1 MGVIANI
8 RALLG
13 RRAVRV
19 YGIPASVAVTVE
31 DVDVG
36 RMYETQPALRTVV
49 DFIARNIAQLPL
61 KVYRQDG
68 DDRVRDRDG
77 TIARLIRDPNPYMT
91 RYELIRD
98 TVCDL
103 KLYDFALW
111 VVGRDAKSG
120 SGWQIR
126 QIPVPWVTE
135 WIGDGFA
142 YDRFAFIDGAGSRI
156 EVDADSCV
164 VFHGYAPGDP
174 RCGSSAVQALKETIR
189 EQMSAQQFRRS
200 TWDNAMRIT
209 GYIKRP
215 PSVEPW
221 EEPARKR
228 FADSVRMAWGKD
240 GERAGGTPVFEDGM
254 EYHSVEFSTKEKDWA
269 QGVQLSR
276 EEVAAAFHVNP
287 ALIWHSEGQTYAS
300 AKDNARALYVDTLA
314 PDLEFIAS
322 RSTKRLTEI
331 TGDVG
336 VYAEFDLQAKLMGS
350 FEEQASVLQSSVG
363 APWMSRNEAR
373 ARMNLPAVEN
383 GDELITPLNVVEGGL
398 ASPNDTD
405 PTVERYNALGGV
417 QRVMLVSAPEKPAKD
432 AEAAGGSEGHRQAD
446 GDLLVKAEPTKETA
460 EELEAVFRRFYERQ
474 GRAVSSAIGA
484 TSVGEL
490 MPKEKYPGWW
500 DVERWF
506 DEMSD
511 DLFPIVDA
519 QAMASARAAAEKLSG
534 ALSAHD
540 VEAIRAQA
548 MELCRKRS
556 AMVNE
561 SAYQRALASI
571 RDLGPS
577 PSPSEA
583 ARAVSHEYSARA
595 AGLSATNGRSLAQA
609 CANMGTEEGAKR
621 SGVKCKKKW
630 RTASAHPRS
639 SHARMDG
646 KTAKIG
652 KTFSNGAQW
661 PGDPALPPEETC
673 NCQCWL
679 EIVKAA
685 GKPRI
690 KRTKLEEVPES
701 KRIPVDYSDN
711 PRSTY
716 GRLLKPGDYG
726 PENIVD
732 RGNEWRD
739 LFAHDA
745 LMRHGFTVTTHGQ
758 DSIGISI
765 NGQLWEVKSFEE
777 SGMPQT
783 QGHAGRFIES
793 KMRKA
798 NSQFE
803 KRGIHEP
810 SKVVL
815 NFRYRQ
821 ISQVFA
827 TGEIERLMPIHNI
840 GEVIAIWED
849 GSMTHFAT

>member
-322 RSTKRLTEI
+322 RATKRLTEI

-405 PTVERYNALGGV
+405 PTVERYNALEGV
-417 QRVMLVSAPEKPAKD
+417 QRVMLVSAPPKPSKWMASEDEDVQKD
-432 AEAAGGSEGHRQAD
+432 GEAF
-446 GDLLVKAEPTKETA
+446 VKAVPSDEIGA
-460 EELEAVFRRFYERQ
+460 SMADVFARFYERQ
-474 GRAVSSAIGA
+474 GRTVVSAIAATPFDSLLPGEDDYGVPAWWDQSRWTRELSNDLEQHVLTQMVASAREAAERIGGIFDADDELGMESVARDLCSRRAAQINQSNLTSALDAIEGLGGGA
-484 TSVGEL
+484 TSREAAAAVR
-490 MPKEKYPGWW
+490 
-500 DVERWF
+500 V
-506 DEMSD
+506 
-511 DLFPIVDA
+511 DLDGR
-519 QAMASARAAAEKLSG
+519 SARLSE
-534 ALSAHD
+534 
-540 VEAIRAQA
+540 V
-548 MELCRKRS
+548 
-556 AMVNE
+556 
-561 SAYQRALASI
+561 
-571 RDLGPS
+571 
-577 PSPSEA
+577 
-583 ARAVSHEYSARA
+583 
-595 AGLSATNGRSLAQA
+595 NGRSLVQA
-609 CANMGTEEGAKR
+609 CANAGIEEGARR
-621 SGVKCKKKW
+621 SGVVCKKRW
-630 RTASAHPRS
+630 RTASAHPRT
-639 SHARMDG
+639 SHAKMNG
-646 KTAKIG
+646 ETVKIG
-652 KTFSNGAQW
+652 RRFSNGAKY
-661 PGDPALPPEETC
+661 PGDPALPAEETC
-673 NCQCWL
+673 NCLCRLDIIKEGEPKPRKASSVSIDSGQFGKKMGEHASDFGFRPSDMADAGSREAMTDAFREIIDGHDEFVWGVIWKGQDGQCEAYVKNGL
-679 EIVKAA
+679 TVIVDDA
-685 GKPRI
+685 GKFVTGFREQIGGNRRI
-690 KRTKLEEVPES
+690 NHARGKR
-701 KRIPVDYSDN
+701 R
-711 PRSTY
+711 
-716 GRLLKPGDYG
+716 
-726 PENIVD
+726 
-732 RGNEWRD
+732 
-739 LFAHDA
+739 
-745 LMRHGFTVTTHGQ
+745 
-758 DSIGISI
+758 
-765 NGQLWEVKSFEE
+765 
-777 SGMPQT
+777 
-783 QGHAGRFIES
+783 
-793 KMRKA
+793 
-798 NSQFE
+798 
-803 KRGIHEP
+803 
-810 SKVVL
+810 
-815 NFRYRQ
+815 
-821 ISQVFA
+821 
-827 TGEIERLMPIHNI
+827 
-840 GEVIAIWED
+840 
-849 GSMTHFAT
+849 